1 MKMIRTALLLPLL
14 VLALA
19 LAATA
24 SAQTWPSKPV
34 TMIVGYPAGSSV
46 DTIARFL
53 AEGMRE
59 RTGQPFVVENR
70 PGGFGVIGAQ
80 QVARAARDGYT
91 FLFAPASAAIN
102 VHLYRNLGYDPVN
115 DLAPVTTVAATGY
128 VLLVNPSVVPVD
140 SVAQL
145 TEYIR
150 ARPGK
155 IAYGSGA
162 AAAHIAAELYLSLAG
177 LSATN
182 VPYKGVPQA
191 LNDLLGGQIHF
202 LFADATLGIP
212 QARGGKVRALA
223 VTTAQRTSAAPDILT
238 MTEAGVRSYDLSGW
252 FAVFLPA
259 KSPPEIAQKFS
270 DLANATMATDKAREF
285 LKSVSADPFPGSPDS
300 LARFLEGE
308 IAKWGQLIKAARIEP
323 E

>member
-1 MKMIRTALLLPLL
+1 MKTLRTLLLPAL

-19 LAATA
+19 LAAAA
-24 SAQTWPSKPV
+24 SAQTWPSKTV
-34 TMIVGYPAGSSV
+34 TMIVGYPAGSGV

-70 PGGFGVIGAQ
+70 PGSFGVVGAQ

-102 VHLYRNLGYDPVN
+102 VHLYPNLGYDPVN
-115 DLAPVTTVAATGY
+115 DLAPVTTVASTGY
-128 VLLVNPSVVPVD
+128 VLLVNPSVVPVKTV
-140 SVAQL
+140 SEL

-162 AAAHIAAELYLSLAG
+162 AAAQVAAELYLSVVG

-202 LFADATLGIP
+202 VFADATLGIP

-223 VTTAQRTSAAPDILT
+223 VTTAQRTSAAPDIPT
-238 MTEAGVRSYDLSGW
+238 MTEAGVRGDDLSGW
-252 FAVFLPA
+252 FVVFLPA
-259 KSPPEIAQKFS
+259 KSPPEIAQRFAE
-270 DLANATMATDKAREF
+270 LANAAMATDKAREF
-285 LKSVSADPFPGSPDS
+285 LRTVSADPFPGSPDS
-300 LARFLEGE
+300 LARFLASE
-308 IAKWGQLIKAARIEP
+308 IAKWGRLIKAAGIKP

>member
-1 MKMIRTALLLPLL
+1 MRMLRTLLFLP

-19 LAATA
+19 AAA
-24 SAQTWPSKPV
+24 GAQTWPSKPV
-34 TMIVGYPAGSSV
+34 TMIVGYPAGSGV

-70 PGGFGVIGAQ
+70 PGGFGVVGAQ
-80 QVARAARDGYT
+80 QVARASRDGYT
-91 FLFAPASAAIN
+91 FLFAPASTAIN

-128 VLLVNPSVVPVD
+128 VLLVNPSVVPVQ
-140 SVAQL
+140 SVAEL
-145 TEYIR
+145 TDYIR

-162 AAAHIAAELYLSLAG
+162 AAAQVAAELYLSLAG
-177 LSATN
+177 IVATN

-202 LFADATLGIP
+202 VFADATLGIP

-223 VTTAQRTSAAPDILT
+223 VTTARRTSAAPDIPT
-238 MTEAGVRSYDLSGW
+238 MTEAGVRGDDLSGW

-259 KSPPEIAQKFS
+259 KSPPEIAQRFS
-270 DLANATMATDKAREF
+270 ELAGAVMATDKAREF
-285 LKSVSADPFPGSPDS
+285 LKTVSADAFPGSPDS
-300 LARFLEGE
+300 LARFLESE
-308 IAKWGQLIKAARIEP
+308 IAKWGRLIKAAGIKP